1 MPEDS
6 FLECISAIA
15 ETMKGT
21 GWVGEW
27 YGESVSEFNL
37 FYCFHPIVII
47 ETTHLVDFCDLSK
60 FLNPKA

>member
-27 YGESVSEFNL
+27 YGE
-37 FYCFHPIVII
+37 YPCFHPIVII
-47 ETTHLVDFCDLSK
+47 ETTRLVDFCDLSK